1 MTLHYK
7 REIELVFDIAQQQ
20 TTFLSL
26 QYIAD
31 TPAPCP
37 PEKEFFLHHLRAH
50 LSQQANS
57 PTKPNHL
64 LRLVSA
70 AWNKAETVSAHIRR
84 LNFSFTTAVAWTPAD
99 GSVSVTSSVLLV
111 PLQTRVEVVL
121 RLGVEDGDGGIEV
134 VVVPEARVVYG
145 EGFNVGKM
153 TEFMVGR
160 VGGAVGGKGGK
171 DGKDGEG
178 GKVGWDEAVLE
189 LYRRLLA
196 KGSQRQ

>member
-1 MTLHYK
+1 
-7 REIELVFDIAQQQ
+7 
-20 TTFLSL
+20 
-26 QYIAD
+26 
-31 TPAPCP
+31 
-37 PEKEFFLHHLRAH
+37 
-50 LSQQANS
+50 
-57 PTKPNHL
+57 
-64 LRLVSA
+64 
-70 AWNKAETVSAHIRR
+70 
-84 LNFSFTTAVAWTPAD
+84 
-99 GSVSVTSSVLLV
+99 
-111 PLQTRVEVVL
+111 
-121 RLGVEDGDGGIEV
+121 VEDGEGGIEV

-171 DGKDGEG
+171 DKDGEG